1 MRESNMKQSNDTVVT
16 LSNGE
21 VNVWVDEGSAIHLKC
36 VTRFGDP
43 VELNVEEAKELIGV
57 LERLVHE
64 IE

>member
-1 MRESNMKQSNDTVVT
+1 MNQTNDAVAT

-21 VNVWVDEGSAIHLKC
+21 VRVWVEVGSAIHLRS
-36 VTRFGDP
+36 VTAFGDP
-43 VELNVEEAKELIGV
+43 VELNAVEAKELIRL